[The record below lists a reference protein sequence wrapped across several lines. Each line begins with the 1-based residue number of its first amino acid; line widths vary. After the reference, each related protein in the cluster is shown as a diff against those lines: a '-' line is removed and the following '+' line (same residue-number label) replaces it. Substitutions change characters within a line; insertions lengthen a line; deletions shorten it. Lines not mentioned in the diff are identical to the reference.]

1 VVALAAAC
9 SQRPSLGVVTTT
21 VAPSGRCDTSRVV
34 VVGATLPLSGRAA
47 RLAHEYLT
55 GLELGV
61 DHVNAAGG
69 VLDTN
74 RCLELVY
81 KNDRGD
87 LQRASRA
94 VTDLVNTEG
103 VVFLVGPALPAQVR
117 AAGAG
122 LARAGV
128 PTSGWTG
135 LDSTHR
141 PARYP
146 WMFPVS
152 SSDATVAATMAAD
165 ASSQGWTRVG
175 LVTAVPSGPGAAAF
189 TAAARRHGITV
200 VGRVAGPG
208 TIQRGL
214 AQLRQVGPQAL
225 IVLDDDPPSLA
236 SVLAARARLGWT
248 VPVVTTATATDAT
261 VLDRI
266 GATARAGVRA
276 VVPQALVLQPGVSTA
291 AVRGFR
297 DAVRR
302 SLHTAHVRGSVL
314 TYAQAYDA
322 VSMLGATVT
331 SVRSTSPTSLRTFLE
346 SAGYVGLLASYQYS
360 SGSRTG
366 IPGDQLSVVPLSA
379 LADGLFVSPDQ
390 SG

>member
-1 VVALAAAC
+1 VA
-9 SQRPSLGVVTTT
+9 TTT
-21 VAPSGRCDTSRVV
+21 VSPRGRCDTSRVV

-61 DHVNAAGG
+61 AHVNAAGG

-94 VTDLVNTEG
+94 VTDLVNAEG

-128 PTSGWTG
+128 PTGGWTG

-141 PARYP
+141 PVRYP

-152 SSDATVAATMAAD
+152 SSNATVAATMAAD
-165 ASSQGWTRVG
+165 ASSQGWTRVA
-175 LVTAVPSGPGAAAF
+175 LVTAGPPGPGGAAF

-200 VGRVAGPG
+200 VGRVADPSTG

-214 AQLRQVGPQAL
+214 AQLQQASPHAL

-236 SVLAARARLGWT
+236 SVLSARARLGWS
-248 VPVVTTATATDAT
+248 VPVETTAAATDAT

-302 SLHTAHVRGSVL
+302 TLPATHLTGSVL

-322 VSMLGATVT
+322 VSMLAATVT

-360 SGSRTG
+360 SSSRTG
-366 IPGDQLSVVPLSA
+366 IPGDQLSVAPLTA
-379 LADGLFVSPDQ
+379 LSDGLFVSPDQ